1 MSWVTVIGPSDA
13 QVEYRLAGLHGCAG
27 GNIGQLAAAP
37 LIQAVQDKAAAL
49 GVEAAQLL
57 ETDRQRHVFADAV
70 ARLQRDGADV
80 EMNLGAVIQIAAAT
94 GVDLHQLYPPSV
106 LAAFAALDEQLTYR
120 MSDTERPLWWI
131 GGGCTDVGIEA
142 GAELTGEQFDDARA
156 LMKGLDP
163 RTGEQLVEPKMAAHP
178 GSKLPAAPLLQAIRD
193 RAAALGRT
201 DPLDLLRSQRQKTSF
216 ERMSRQVRRYGSTH
230 RVKVTALLTLADAAG
245 VDALALYGRPEL
257 EEALEREHD
266 RVVVGNRGY
275 DLTINLPKAFSV
287 LYAFARGDLA
297 EEVEQVFIDCLSE
310 AIAAAEAW
318 TCYGMRGHHGDGEQ
332 AERVDGNGFIG
343 WVNLHRAAR
352 PVGGVP
358 VGDPHLHA
366 HVTIANMCKGA
377 DGKWSTIAAGGR
389 DLFRH
394 ILAVDALMQARIRQ
408 VTHERWGMVWERN
421 AHTGVWQIVGVPEE
435 TIRLFSKR
443 NTEILALFQQ
453 WGIDITTCTAT
464 QQHTAAE
471 VLKNAKTREATSTPT
486 AGLRA
491 YWRAEARADGHDP
504 DAVMADVMAP
514 HRLIGRPQVA
524 GAAGPSD
531 LDALCR
537 WLFRP
542 DEGLT
547 GHRKDFTSAQA
558 LAAVADAI
566 QGGVAS
572 RDEAEEL
579 TELVLTHGGY
589 AVRLASTGPVH
600 LSHNDRYTT
609 ADIIAAERA
618 IIASVRRRHRS
629 GCAVLSPATLQM
641 AIGTY
646 QITHQL
652 ILSAEQRAVL
662 ERLTLAGHGV
672 DAVIGVAGAGKTTL
686 MEVARIAWQAEGK
699 VIAGAST
706 AAVACANLRQE
717 TGIPAYTIAKWLER
731 IEHGPGLTGVD
742 VLIVD
747 ESAMVDDRQLAVLL
761 AHAAET
767 GTKVIGIGDPAQLQ
781 SPGVGG
787 SFNAVHTL
795 IGGLTLSTN
804 YRQQDAVE
812 RRALE
817 IWRSGD
823 RREALRIWAEHG
835 RVHATTTRE
844 QALAQ
849 MLVMWDERR
858 RLYPQVHEAIAEVLM
873 LAGKNSDVDELN
885 LSARA
890 IRRAA
895 GELPGPDTMFALADG
910 GTLALTV
917 GDIVLIRKNQYREWR
932 SNGAQADVLNGFRG
946 IVTAIDRHNGVQVEW
961 RHSDADGQIQLIREW
976 VSAAYIADG
985 GLSYGMAMTVHKTQ
999 GLGAHYAL
1007 TYGAGLHAN
1016 ATYTALSR
1024 DIREAHLFLARTA
1037 LEDEDRQASMGLP
1050 RSPVEELDRALN
1062 AFVDSL
1068 EHDRGEGLII
1078 AELGEKITPI
1088 DPPDLA
1094 GPDPAAPTDGRIDQ
1108 PDPLAEA
1115 VRAALGPWAAI
1126 VTVDAQWPVLA
1137 RVLHRAAE
1145 NGHDLEPL
1153 ISAAAAERPL
1163 TDVHSLPRVLAW
1175 RIQQQLDGETALTR
1189 RAQPGTFAPPV
1200 LDAAARAALA
1210 HLPGIVI
1217 GRLHPDAAETFDD
1230 LGDDLSLLSPL
1241 PHAAEPAVTPW
1252 QERLFGALTDTE
1264 LHTQIDEITIGLPA
1278 LHTAATQAAALADAL
1293 RDSAASGVGPAVS
1306 AVLRAHETLRA
1317 HVAAIDELA
1326 AVEADLQAQLAT
1338 ERRLREQLNRATRA
1352 GTASETARLKEQIT
1366 ASGQRIAQLTTRRTL
1381 VRRAAGP
1388 ASQFDA
1394 VRRRLQARDEQQ
1406 PTLLERARDT
1416 DVRDAERTAEQAQQL
1431 RRQAA
1436 ELTVRLQ
1443 HLRAEAALREEGDT
1457 DDEAHEAVH
1466 RLLVRVAGTSTN
1478 KAVLER
1484 RDAPAVA
1491 AVVEPPIAAEPG
1503 TGLGAPAQRM

>member
-27 GNIGQLAAAP
+27 GNVGQLAVAP
-37 LIQAVQDKAAAL
+37 LVKAVRDKATAL
-49 GVEAAQLL
+49 GMEASQIL

-70 ARLQRDGADV
+70 ARLQRDGTDV
-80 EMNLGAVIQIAAAT
+80 MMNAGAVIQIAAAT
-94 GVDLHQLYPPSV
+94 GIDLHQLYPPSV
-106 LAAFAALDEQLTYR
+106 LAAYAELDEQLTYR
-120 MSDTERPLWWI
+120 MSETERPLRWI
-131 GGGCTDVGIEA
+131 GQGCAEVGIEA
-142 GAELTGEQFDDARA
+142 GTELTNEQFDAARA

-163 RTGEQLVEPKMAAHP
+163 RTGEQLVEPKLAVHS
-178 GSKLPAAPLLQAIRD
+178 GSKLLAAPLLEAIRD
-193 RAAALGRT
+193 RAAALGR

-216 ERMSRQVRRYGSTH
+216 ERMSRQVRRYGDTH
-230 RVKVTALLTLADAAG
+230 RVKVEALLTLADAAG
-245 VDALALYGRPEL
+245 VDALALYGRSAL
-257 EEALEREHD
+257 EEALEHEHD

-287 LYAFARGDLA
+287 LYAFARGDMA
-297 EEVEQVFIDCLSE
+297 EEVEQVFLDCLGE
-310 AIAAAEAW
+310 AIAAAEKW
-318 TCYGMRGHHGDGEQ
+318 TCYGRRGHDGDGLQ
-332 AERVDGNGFIG
+332 AERVDGSGFIG

-352 PVGGVP
+352 PVGGAP

-366 HVTIANMCKGA
+366 HVTIANMCKGI

-408 VTHERWGMVWERN
+408 VTHERWGMVWERS
-421 AHTGVWQIVGVPEE
+421 AHTGVWQIVGIPEE

-443 NTEILALFQQ
+443 NTEILALFKQ
-453 WGIDITTCTAT
+453 WGIDITACTAS

-491 YWRAEARADGHDP
+491 YWRAEARAASQDP
-504 DAVMADVMAP
+504 DAIMADVMAP
-514 HRLIGRPQVA
+514 NELIGRRSAIHPT
-524 GAAGPSD
+524 GPAD

-537 WLFRP
+537 WVFRP

-547 GHRKDFTSAQA
+547 GHRKDFTGAQA
-558 LAAVADAI
+558 LAAVMDAI

-572 RDEAEEL
+572 CAEAEEL
-579 TELVLTHGGY
+579 ASLVLEHGGY
-589 AVRLASTGPVH
+589 TVPLASRGPRY

-618 IIASVRRRHRS
+618 IIASVRQRYHSR
-629 GCAVLSPATLQM
+629 CAMLAPSTLQL
-641 AIGTY
+641 AIATY
-646 QITHQL
+646 EAAHQL
-652 ILSAEQRAVL
+652 TLSAEQRAVL

-672 DAVIGVAGAGKTTL
+672 DAIIGVAGAGKTTL

-699 VIAGAST
+699 VIAGTST

-717 TGIPAYTIAKWLER
+717 TGIPAFTIAKWLER
-731 IEHGPGLTGVD
+731 IEHGMGLAGVD

-761 AHAAET
+761 THAAET

-787 SFNAVHTL
+787 SFAAVHTL

-804 YRQQDAVE
+804 YRQQDVVE

-835 RVHATTTRE
+835 RVHATATRE

-849 MLVMWDERR
+849 ILLMWDERR
-858 RLYPQVHEAIAEVLM
+858 RLYPDVHEAIAEVLM
-873 LAGKNSDVDELN
+873 LAGKNSDVEELN
-885 LSARA
+885 ASARA

-895 GELPGPDTMFALADG
+895 GELPGPDTMFALVDG
-910 GTLALTV
+910 GALALSV

-932 SNGAQADVLNGFRG
+932 SKGAQADVLNGFRG
-946 IVTAIDRHNGVQVEW
+946 IVTALDRHKRVQVEW
-961 RHSDADGQIQLIREW
+961 SHTDADGQLQLVREW
-976 VSAAYIADG
+976 VSASYIAAG

-999 GLGAHYAL
+999 GLGAHYSL
-1007 TYGAGLHAN
+1007 TYGVGLHAN

-1037 LEDEDRQASMGLP
+1037 LEDEDRQATLGLP
-1050 RSPVEELDRALN
+1050 RSLAEELDRSLN

-1078 AELGEKITPI
+1078 TELGETIMPI
-1088 DPPDLA
+1088 DPPVTPLPSA
-1094 GPDPAAPTDGRIDQ
+1094 GGRIDQ

-1115 VRAALGPWAAI
+1115 VRAALGPWAAV

-1137 RVLHRAAE
+1137 RVLHQAAE

-1163 TDVHSLPRVLAW
+1163 TGVRCLPRALAW
-1175 RIQQQLDGETALTR
+1175 RIRRHLDGETLPIR
-1189 RAQPGTFAPPV
+1189 PAQPGAFALPV

-1210 HLPGIVI
+1210 HLPGMVI
-1217 GRLHPDAAETFDD
+1217 GQLHPDAVEALDD
-1230 LGDDLSLLSPL
+1230 LERPL
-1241 PHAAEPAVTPW
+1241 PLLPNAAEPTTAPW
-1252 QERLFGALTDTE
+1252 QERLFGSLTDAE
-1264 LHTQIDEITIGLPA
+1264 LRTQIDEITVGLPS
-1278 LHTAATQAAALADAL
+1278 LRTAATQADVLADAL
-1293 RDSAASGVGPAVS
+1293 RNSAASGDGPAVA
-1306 AVLRAHETLRA
+1306 AVVRAYEDLRTQ
-1317 HVAAIDELA
+1317 VAAIDELA
-1326 AVEADLQAQLAT
+1326 VIEAELHAQLTT
-1338 ERRLREQLNRATRA
+1338 ERQLREQLSHATRV
-1352 GTASETARLKEQIT
+1352 GVTSEAARLKEQIT

-1381 VRRAAGP
+1381 VRRAAGS

-1394 VRRRLQARDEQQ
+1394 VRRRLQKRDEQQ
-1406 PTLLERARDT
+1406 PALLVRARDT
-1416 DVRDAERTAEQAQQL
+1416 DVQDAERTAEQAQQL
-1431 RRQAA
+1431 RRQAQ

-1443 HLRAEAALREEGDT
+1443 HLRAEAALRESLDAEAQADETVRRLAARVTGVFADGDLPE
-1457 DDEAHEAVH
+1457 DRGV
-1466 RLLVRVAGTSTN
+1466 
-1478 KAVLER
+1478 
-1484 RDAPAVA
+1484 
-1491 AVVEPPIAAEPG
+1491 PIAPTEMKPSSIPDAT
-1503 TGLGAPAQRM
+1503 TGLGEAPAQRL

>member
-1 MSWVTVIGPSDA
+1 MSWITVIGPSDA
-13 QVEYRLAGLHGCAG
+13 QVEYRLAGLHGCTG

-37 LIQAVQDKAAAL
+37 LIRAVQDKAAAM
-49 GVEAAQLL
+49 GVTVAQLL
-57 ETDRQRHVFADAV
+57 ETDRQRHVFTDA
-70 ARLQRDGADV
+70 ATRLQRDGSDV
-80 EMNLGAVIQIAAAT
+80 EMSLGAVIQIAAAA
-94 GVDLHQLYPPSV
+94 GIDLHQLYPPSV
-106 LAAFAALDEQLTYR
+106 LAAFTALDEQLTYR

-131 GGGCTDVGIEA
+131 GGGCKDVGIEA
-142 GAELTGEQFDDARA
+142 GSELTGEQFDDARA

-163 RTGEQLVEPKMAAHP
+163 RTGEQLVEPKMAVHP

-193 RAAALGRT
+193 RAAALGRSN
-201 DPLDLLRSQRQKTSF
+201 PLDLLRSQRQKTSF

-230 RVKVTALLTLADAAG
+230 RVKVAALLTLADAAG
-245 VDALALYGRPEL
+245 VDALALYGRTEL

-266 RVVVGNRGY
+266 RVAVGNRGY

-318 TCYGMRGHHGDGEQ
+318 TCYGMRGHHGNGEQ
-332 AERVDGNGFIG
+332 AERVDGSGFIG

-352 PVGGVP
+352 PVGGAP

-366 HVTIANMCKGA
+366 HVTIANMCKGT

-394 ILAVDALMQARIRQ
+394 ILAIDALMQARIRQ

-421 AHTGVWQIVGVPEE
+421 AHTGVWQIIGVPEK

-453 WGIDITTCTAT
+453 WGIDVTTCTAT

-471 VLKNAKTREATSTPT
+471 VLKNAKTREATTTST

-491 YWRAEARADGHDP
+491 YWRTEARAAGQDP

-514 HRLIGRPQVA
+514 HRLSSRRAVA
-524 GAAGPSD
+524 GAAGPAD
-531 LDALCR
+531 LDTLCR

-542 DEGLT
+542 DGGLT

-572 RDEAEEL
+572 RAEAEEL

-589 AVRLASTGPVH
+589 AVQLASTGPAH
-600 LSHNDRYTT
+600 LTHRDRYTT

-618 IIASVRRRHRS
+618 IIAAVRQRHNS

-662 ERLTLAGHGV
+662 ERLTLAGNGV

-699 VIAGAST
+699 VIAGTST

-717 TGIPAYTIAKWLER
+717 TGIPAYTIAKWLNR
-731 IEHGPGLTGVD
+731 IEHGPGLAGVD

-823 RREALRIWAEHG
+823 RREALRTWAEHG

-844 QALAQ
+844 QALAH
-849 MLVMWDERR
+849 MLAMWDERR

-873 LAGKNSDVDELN
+873 LAGKNADVDELN

-895 GELPGPDTMFALADG
+895 GELPGPDTIFALADG

-932 SNGAQADVLNGFRG
+932 GNGQQADVLNGFRG

-961 RHSDADGQIQLIREW
+961 RHSGAEGQIQLIREW
-976 VSAAYIADG
+976 VSAAYIAAG

-999 GLGAHYAL
+999 GLSAHYAL
-1007 TYGAGLHAN
+1007 TYGVGLHAN

-1037 LEDEDRQASMGLP
+1037 LEDEDRRATLGLP
-1050 RSPVEELDRALN
+1050 RSPAEELDRSLN

-1068 EHDRGEGLII
+1068 EHDRDEGLII
-1078 AELGEKITPI
+1078 TELGETITPI
-1088 DPPDLA
+1088 DPPATPLPPA
-1094 GPDPAAPTDGRIDQ
+1094 GGRIDQ

-1137 RVLHRAAE
+1137 RVLHQAAE

-1163 TDVHSLPRVLAW
+1163 TGVRCLPRALAW
-1175 RIQQQLDGETALTR
+1175 RIRRHLDGETLPIR
-1189 RAQPGTFAPPV
+1189 PAQPGALALPI

-1210 HLPGIVI
+1210 HLPGMVI
-1217 GRLHPDAAETFDD
+1217 GQLHPDAAEALDD
-1230 LGDDLSLLSPL
+1230 LERALSPL
-1241 PHAAEPAVTPW
+1241 PNAAEPTAAPW
-1252 QERLFGALTDTE
+1252 QERLFGSLTDAE
-1264 LHTQIDEITIGLPA
+1264 LRTQIDEITVGLPS
-1278 LHTAATQAAALADAL
+1278 LREAATQADALADAL
-1293 RDSAASGVGPAVS
+1293 RDSATSGDGPAVA
-1306 AVLRAHETLRA
+1306 AVVRAHEDLRA
-1317 HVAAIDELA
+1317 HVTAIDELA
-1326 AVEADLQAQLAT
+1326 VIEAELHAQLAT
-1338 ERRLREQLNRATRA
+1338 ERHLREQLSHATRV
-1352 GTASETARLKEQIT
+1352 GTTSEAARLKEQIT
-1366 ASGQRIAQLTTRRTL
+1366 ASGQRISQLTTRRTL

-1394 VRRRLQARDEQQ
+1394 VRRRLQKRDEQQ
-1406 PTLLERARDT
+1406 PALLARARVT
-1416 DVRDAERTAEQAQQL
+1416 DVHDAERTAEQAQQL
-1431 RRQAA
+1431 RRQAQ

-1443 HLRAEAALREEGDT
+1443 HLRAEAALRESLDAEAQTDETVRRLAARVTGVFADGDLPEDRGVPVAPT
-1457 DDEAHEAVH
+1457 EMKPSSIPDAV
-1466 RLLVRVAGTSTN
+1466 
-1478 KAVLER
+1478 
-1484 RDAPAVA
+1484 
-1491 AVVEPPIAAEPG
+1491 
-1503 TGLGAPAQRM
+1503 TGLGEAPAQRL

>member
-1 MSWVTVIGPSDA
+1 MSWVTVIGSSDA

-27 GNIGQLAAAP
+27 GKTGQLAAAP
-37 LIQAVQDKAAAL
+37 LVQAVRDKAAAL
-49 GVEAAQLL
+49 GIEAAQLL
-57 ETDRQRHVFADAV
+57 ETDRQRHVFADAA
-70 ARLQRDGADV
+70 ARLQRDGADA
-80 EMNLGAVIQIAAAT
+80 EMNAGAVIQIAAAT
-94 GVDLHQLYPPSV
+94 GIDLHQLYPPSV

-120 MSDTERPLWWI
+120 MSDTERPLRWI
-131 GGGCTDVGIEA
+131 GRGCAEVGIQA
-142 GAELTGEQFDDARA
+142 GAELTDEQFDDARA
-156 LMKGLDP
+156 VMKGLDP
-163 RTGEQLVEPKMAAHP
+163 RTGGQLVEPKLAVHP
-178 GSKLPAAPLLQAIRD
+178 GSKLLAAPLLEAIRD
-193 RAAALGRT
+193 RAAALGC
-201 DPLDLLRSQRQKTSF
+201 DPLDLLRSQRQKTSY
-216 ERMSRQVRRYGSTH
+216 ERMSRQVRRYGDTY
-230 RVKVTALLTLADAAG
+230 RVKVAALLTLADAAG
-245 VDALALYGRPEL
+245 VDALAVYGRPAL

-297 EEVEQVFIDCLSE
+297 EEVEQVFLDCLEE
-310 AIAAAEAW
+310 AIAAAEKW
-318 TCYGMRGHHGDGEQ
+318 TCYGRRGHDGDGVQ
-332 AERVDGNGFIG
+332 AERVDGSGFIG

-352 PVGGVP
+352 PVGGAP

-443 NTEILALFQQ
+443 NTEILALFRQ
-453 WGIDITTCTAT
+453 WGIDITACTAT

-491 YWRAEARADGHDP
+491 YWRAEARAADQNP
-504 DAVMADVMAP
+504 DAIMADMMAP
-514 HRLIGRPQVA
+514 HRLIGRRAIA
-524 GAAGPSD
+524 GAAGPGD
-531 LDALCR
+531 LDGLCR

-542 DEGLT
+542 DDGLT
-547 GHRKDFTSAQA
+547 GHRKDFSSAQA

-566 QGGVAS
+566 QGGAAS
-572 RDEAEEL
+572 CAEVEEL
-579 TELVLTHGGY
+579 TALVLKHGGY
-589 AVRLASTGPVH
+589 AVQLASTGPRY
-600 LSHNDRYTT
+600 LSHSDRYTT

-618 IIASVRRRHRS
+618 IIASVRQRYRS
-629 GCAVLSPATLQM
+629 GCAVLSPATLQL
-641 AIGTY
+641 AIATY
-646 QITHQL
+646 EAAHQL
-652 ILSAEQRAVL
+652 TLSAEQRAVL

-699 VIAGAST
+699 VIAGTST

-717 TGIPAYTIAKWLER
+717 TGIPAFTIAKWLDR
-731 IEHGPGLTGVD
+731 IEHGPGLAGVD

-761 AHAAET
+761 AHAAEV

-795 IGGLTLSTN
+795 IGGLTLSAN
-804 YRQQDAVE
+804 YRQQDEVE

-817 IWRSGD
+817 IWRTGD
-823 RREALRIWAEHG
+823 RREALRTWAEHG
-835 RVHATTTRE
+835 RVHAATTRE

-849 MLVMWDERR
+849 MLLMWDERR
-858 RLYPQVHEAIAEVLM
+858 RLYPDVHEVIADVLM
-873 LAGKNSDVDELN
+873 LAGKNADVEELN

-895 GELPGPDTMFALADG
+895 GELSGPDTMFALADG
-910 GTLALTV
+910 GTLALTI

-932 SNGAQADVLNGFRG
+932 SKGAQADVLNGFRG
-946 IVTAIDRHNGVQVEW
+946 IVTALDRHKGVQVEW
-961 RHSDADGQIQLIREW
+961 RHSDADGQVQLIREW
-976 VSAAYIADG
+976 VSAAYIAEG

-1007 TYGAGLHAN
+1007 TYGVGLHAN

-1037 LEDEDRQASMGLP
+1037 LEDEDRQATLGMP
-1050 RSPVEELDRALN
+1050 RSLAEELDRALN

-1078 AELGEKITPI
+1078 TELGETITPI
-1088 DPPDLA
+1088 DPPD
-1094 GPDPAAPTDGRIDQ
+1094 PARTDLLPPTGGRIDQ
-1108 PDPLAEA
+1108 PDPLAEE
-1115 VRAALGPWAAI
+1115 VRAALGPWAAVVI
-1126 VTVDAQWPVLA
+1126 VDAQWPVLA

-1145 NGHDLEPL
+1145 AGHNLETL
-1153 ISAAAAERPL
+1153 ISVAAAERPL
-1163 TDVHSLPRVLAW
+1163 TGVRCLPRALAW
-1175 RIQQQLDGETALTR
+1175 RIQRHLDGATAPAR
-1189 RAQPGTFAPPV
+1189 RTQPGAFALPI
-1200 LDAAARAALA
+1200 LDAAARAALS
-1210 HLPGIVI
+1210 HLPGMVI
-1217 GRLHPDAAETFDD
+1217 GQLHPDATEALED
-1230 LGDDLSLLSPL
+1230 LERLLPPL
-1241 PHAAEPAVTPW
+1241 PDAAEPAVTPW
-1252 QERLFGALTDTE
+1252 QERLFGSLTDAE
-1264 LHTQIDEITIGLPA
+1264 LRTQIDEITVGLPA
-1278 LHTAATQAAALADAL
+1278 LRTAAAQADVLADAL
-1293 RDSAASGVGPAVS
+1293 SDSAACGDGPAVS
-1306 AVLRAHETLRA
+1306 AVLRAHEALRA

-1326 AVEADLQAQLAT
+1326 AVEDQMQVQLAA
-1338 ERRLREQLNRATRA
+1338 ERQLRERLSRITRVGAT
-1352 GTASETARLKEQIT
+1352 SETVWLKEQIT
-1366 ASGQRIAQLTTRRTL
+1366 ASGQRIAQLTSRRTL
-1381 VRRAAGP
+1381 VRRTAGP

-1394 VRRRLQARDEQQ
+1394 VRRRLQTRDQQ
-1406 PTLLERARDT
+1406 QETLLSRARITDT
-1416 DVRDAERTAEQAQQL
+1416 QDAERTAEQARQMRQQA
-1431 RRQAA
+1431 Q
-1436 ELTVRLQ
+1436 ELAVRLQ
-1443 HLRAEAALREEGDT
+1443 HLRAEAALRESLDAEN
-1457 DDEAHEAVH
+1457 EAYEAVQ
-1466 RLLVRVAGTSTN
+1466 RLAARTAGVSPDG
-1478 KAVLER
+1478 ALPEGRDVL
-1484 RDAPAVA
+1484 AIA
-1491 AVVEPPIAAEPG
+1491 AVVKPSV
-1503 TGLGAPAQRM
+1503 APDMGGRLDDAPTQRL